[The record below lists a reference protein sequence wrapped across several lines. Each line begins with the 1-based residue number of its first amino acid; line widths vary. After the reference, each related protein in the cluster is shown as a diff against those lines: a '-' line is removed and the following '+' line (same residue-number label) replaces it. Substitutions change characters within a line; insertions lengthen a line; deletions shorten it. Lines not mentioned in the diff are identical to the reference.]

1 VDEDIEADENVEGT
15 DAFKDDS
22 NKHELFKR
30 EYDSDSECQEH
41 EQGGD
46 QLFEDG
52 SEIPLLQGVSL
63 LIISY

>member
-1 VDEDIEADENVEGT
+1 MDEDIEADENMEGT
-15 DAFKDDS
+15 DEFKDVS
-22 NKHELFKR
+22 NQHDWIKQ
-30 EYDSDSECQEH
+30 EYDSDSERQEH

-46 QLFEDG
+46 QLFEEC

>member
-1 VDEDIEADENVEGT
+1 VDEDTEADENMEGT
-15 DAFKDDS
+15 DEFRDDS
-22 NKHELFKR
+22 NQHDLIKR
-30 EYDSDSECQEH
+30 EYDSDGECQEH

-52 SEIPLLQGVSL
+52 SEIPVLQGVSL

>member
-1 VDEDIEADENVEGT
+1 MDEDIEADENMEGT
-15 DAFKDDS
+15 DEFKDDS
-22 NKHELFKR
+22 DQHDLIKR
-30 EYDSDSECQEH
+30 VYGSNSEHQEH

-52 SEIPLLQGVSL
+52 SEIPVLQGVSL

>member
-1 VDEDIEADENVEGT
+1 MDEDIEADEIMEGT
-15 DAFKDDS
+15 DDFKDGS
-22 NKHELFKR
+22 NRHDWTKG
-30 EYDSDSECQEH
+30 EYDSDSEHQEH

-63 LIISY
+63 AIISY

>member
-1 VDEDIEADENVEGT
+1 VDEDIEAEENKEGT
-15 DAFKDDS
+15 DDVKDDS
-22 NKHELFKR
+22 NQHDLTKG
-30 EYDSDSECQEH
+30 EYDSDSERQEH

>member
-1 VDEDIEADENVEGT
+1 VDEDLVADENMEGA
-15 DAFKDDS
+15 DEFKDDS
-22 NKHELFKR
+22 NQHDLIKR
-30 EYDSDSECQEH
+30 EYDSDSEHQEH

-63 LIISY
+63 VIISY